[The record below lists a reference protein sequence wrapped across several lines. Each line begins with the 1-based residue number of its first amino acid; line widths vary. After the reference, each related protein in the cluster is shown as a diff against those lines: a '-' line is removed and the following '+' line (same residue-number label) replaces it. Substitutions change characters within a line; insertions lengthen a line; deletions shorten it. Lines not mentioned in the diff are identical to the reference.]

1 MIRPM
6 APMSK
11 HVRLPSCAVAVLL
24 FSCFDALALWGC
36 MSLDWSDED
45 LSSTAAMSTVYCE
58 GSALYKSATGI
69 RKLRPQSQQAGVL

>member
-11 HVRLPSCAVAVLL
+11 NVRLPSRVVAALL

-45 LSSTAAMSTVYCE
+45 LSSTAAMTTAVQ
-58 GSALYKSATGI
+58 I
-69 RKLRPQSQQAGVL
+69 RHWHKKASSSESLQSQHAEVL